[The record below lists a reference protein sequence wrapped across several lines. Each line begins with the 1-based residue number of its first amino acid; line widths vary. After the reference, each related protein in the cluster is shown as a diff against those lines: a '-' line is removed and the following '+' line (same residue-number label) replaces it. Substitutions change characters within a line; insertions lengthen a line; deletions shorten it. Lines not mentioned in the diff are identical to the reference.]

1 MNNMKNNIIKNW
13 LKEHGDP
20 EIDKKV
26 KKQLELEEVL
36 PKNRNGKYSRIEIEK
51 AFELGAKWQAETM
64 YTEEDMKTAMLNVIE
79 FTEFQKN
86 EFRKNNDYHM
96 ALDIIHAV
104 KQETLEQ

>member
-1 MNNMKNNIIKNW
+1 MKETALEWFYREISKLNV
-13 LKEHGDP
+13 GDDARMF
-20 EIDKKV
+20 IAK
-26 KKQLELEEVL
+26 LL
-36 PKNRNGKYSRIEIEK
+36 EK
-51 AFELGAKWQAETM
+51 AKEMEKEERM

-96 ALDIIHAV
+96 ALDIIHAI